1 MKRKRERDTAWS
13 ADQLSFEREGDLT
26 RDNVPTTRAA
36 LFLPSADAQDLHW
49 ATAETA
55 ILVIKMDDALVVARM
70 ASDGVLTAS
79 PADMQS

>member
-1 MKRKRERDTAWS
+1 LKRKRERDTAWS

-55 ILVIKMDDALVVARM
+55 ILVIEMDDESVARM
-70 ASDGVLTAS
+70 ASDDVLTAS